1 MFPKEAKSP
10 APQKLNT
17 TKAYKSVFPSCCL
30 KYDEERINQ
39 KNKTTANTPKARF
52 APFSYTNMVWPNGVS
67 TVPQSAAIKPTN
79 VAKARSINGRTY
91 FFRFRMSKTK
101 TPIPNNAVS
110 NNSFIKL
117 NSSKLKAFVNN
128 VE

>member
-30 KYDEERINQ
+30 KYDEERMNQ
-39 KNKTTANTPKARF
+39 KNKTTANMPNARF

-67 TVPQSAAIKPTN
+67 TVPQSAAIKPT
-79 VAKARSINGRTY
+79 KAARPNKINGRTY
-91 FFRFRMSKTK
+91 FFRFRMSKTN
-101 TPIPNNAVS
+101 TPIPNNEVN
-110 NNSFIKL
+110 NNSFIKVY
-117 NSSKLKAFVNN
+117 SSKLKAFVNN